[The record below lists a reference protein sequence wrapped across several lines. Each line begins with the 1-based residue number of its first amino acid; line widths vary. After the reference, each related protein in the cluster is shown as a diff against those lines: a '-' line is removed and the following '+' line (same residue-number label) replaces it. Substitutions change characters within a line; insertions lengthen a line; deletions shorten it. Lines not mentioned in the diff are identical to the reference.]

1 MRYLVIACILMFIL
15 SILSCNN
22 INHKKTTKLLEPPVV
37 DLYSADWCYWCDQSE
52 KFLKDNKIKY
62 AKYDI
67 ELEEGYK
74 RLVSEAARINYTG
87 ELGAIPTF
95 IIGNKMIIGY
105 DPIEVMYT
113 VKRFKFEN
121 DITDKVQ
128 NKIYYKNFNIFKIKD
143 KK

>member
-67 ELEEGYK
+67 
-74 RLVSEAARINYTG
+74 
-87 ELGAIPTF
+87 
-95 IIGNKMIIGY
+95 
-105 DPIEVMYT
+105 MYT

-121 DITDKVQ
+121 DITGKVQ
-128 NKIYYKNFNIFKIKD
+128 NKIYYKNFNILKIKD